1 MINRKKRIK
10 IIQLLLFF
18 SGVLIIY
25 FTYYNKKADEQKNII
40 AKSVKEKV
48 TKQMK
53 EGSNNDGDVFF
64 DIEYTGLDLNGN
76 RYVVKSEEAKFD
88 DKTPELVNMKIMAAI
103 FYFKD
108 GTKLTIQGNS
118 GSYNSLTKDM
128 RFENDILSTYLD
140 YVLNS
145 DNLDFFNK
153 DNYLE
158 VYGNVY
164 GKSSDGNLVADSLK
178 FDISNQTLKI
188 SMFDNNKVNVNLKK

>member
-1 MINRKKRIK
+1 MTRRKKK
-10 IIQLLLFF
+10 IILIQVLLL
-18 SGVLIIY
+18 LATIIIFY
-25 FTYYNKKADEQKNII
+25 LTYYTGDKKILEKID
-40 AKSVKEKV
+40 KEV
-48 TKQMK
+48 ENLEATK
-53 EGSNNDGDVFF
+53 ENVFF
-64 DIEYTGLDLNGN
+64 NVEYKGLDLNGN

-88 DKTPELVNMKIMAAI
+88 EITPELINMKMMTAI

-108 GTKLTIQGNS
+108 GTKLKIEGNS

-128 RFENDILSTYLD
+128 RFKDEILSTYLD

-158 VYGNVY
+158 IYGNVN
-164 GKSSDGNLVADSLK
+164 GSSSDGNLVADSLK

-188 SMFDNNKVNVNLKK
+188 SMFDNNNVKVNLKN

>member
-1 MINRKKRIK
+1 MTPRKKKIIIIQSLLLLATIVIFYSTYYSKDDK
-10 IIQLLLFF
+10 IIQKIDKEVKDLEA
-18 SGVLIIY
+18 
-25 FTYYNKKADEQKNII
+25 KKEN
-40 AKSVKEKV
+40 
-48 TKQMK
+48 
-53 EGSNNDGDVFF
+53 VFF
-64 DIEYTGLDLNGN
+64 NVEYKGLDLNGN

-128 RFENDILSTYLD
+128 RFEDDILSTYLD

>member
-1 MINRKKRIK
+1 MTPRKKKIIIIQSLLLLATIVIFYSTYYSKDDK
-10 IIQLLLFF
+10 IIQK
-18 SGVLIIY
+18 ID
-25 FTYYNKKADEQKNII
+25 KE
-40 AKSVKEKV
+40 VKELEAK
-48 TKQMK
+48 K
-53 EGSNNDGDVFF
+53 ENVFF
-64 DIEYTGLDLNGN
+64 NVEYKGLDLNGN

-128 RFENDILSTYLD
+128 RFEDDILSTYLD

-188 SMFDNNKVNVNLKK
+188 SMFDNNNVNVNLKR

>member
-1 MINRKKRIK
+1 MTRRK
-10 IIQLLLFF
+10 
-18 SGVLIIY
+18 
-25 FTYYNKKADEQKNII
+25 KNII
-40 AKSVKEKV
+40 LIQVLLLLATIIIFYLTYYTGDKKILEKIDNEVENLEATKE
-48 TKQMK
+48 
-53 EGSNNDGDVFF
+53 NVFF
-64 DIEYTGLDLNGN
+64 NVEYKGLDLNGN

-88 DKTPELVNMKIMAAI
+88 EITPELINMKMMTAI

-108 GTKLTIQGNS
+108 GTKLKIEGNS

-128 RFENDILSTYLD
+128 RFKDEILSTYLD

-158 VYGNVY
+158 IYGNVN
-164 GKSSDGNLVADSLK
+164 GSSSDGNLVADSLK

-188 SMFDNNKVNVNLKK
+188 SMFDNNNVKVNLKN

>member
-1 MINRKKRIK
+1 MTRRKKK
-10 IIQLLLFF
+10 IILIQVLLLLATITIFY
-18 SGVLIIY
+18 L
-25 FTYYNKKADEQKNII
+25 TYYTGDKKILEKIDNEVENLEAT
-40 AKSVKEKV
+40 KE
-48 TKQMK
+48 
-53 EGSNNDGDVFF
+53 NVFF
-64 DIEYTGLDLNGN
+64 NVEYKGLDLNGN

-88 DKTPELVNMKIMAAI
+88 EITPELVNMKMMTAI

-108 GTKLTIQGNS
+108 GTKLKIEGKS

-128 RFENDILSTYLD
+128 RFKDEILSTYLD

-158 VYGNVY
+158 IYGNVN
-164 GKSSDGNLVADSLK
+164 GSSSDGNLVADSLK

-188 SMFDNNKVNVNLKK
+188 SMFDNNNVKVNLKN

>member
-1 MINRKKRIK
+1 MTRRKKK
-10 IIQLLLFF
+10 IILIQVLLL
-18 SGVLIIY
+18 LATIIIFY
-25 FTYYNKKADEQKNII
+25 LTYYSGDKKILEKID
-40 AKSVKEKV
+40 KEV
-48 TKQMK
+48 ENLEATK
-53 EGSNNDGDVFF
+53 ENVFF
-64 DIEYTGLDLNGN
+64 NVEYKGLDLNGN

-88 DKTPELVNMKIMAAI
+88 EITPELINMKMMTAI

-108 GTKLTIQGNS
+108 GTKLKIEGNS

-128 RFENDILSTYLD
+128 RFKDEILSTYLD

-158 VYGNVY
+158 IYGNVN
-164 GKSSDGNLVADSLK
+164 GSSSDGNLVADSLK

-188 SMFDNNKVNVNLKK
+188 SMFDNNNVKVNLKN

>member
-1 MINRKKRIK
+1 MTPRKKKIIIQSLLLLATIVIFYSTYYSKDDK
-10 IIQLLLFF
+10 IIQKIDKEVKDLEA
-18 SGVLIIY
+18 
-25 FTYYNKKADEQKNII
+25 KKEN
-40 AKSVKEKV
+40 
-48 TKQMK
+48 
-53 EGSNNDGDVFF
+53 VFF
-64 DIEYTGLDLNGN
+64 NVEYKGLDLNGN

-128 RFENDILSTYLD
+128 RFEDDILSTYLD

>member
-1 MINRKKRIK
+1 MAT
-10 IIQLLLFF
+10 IIIFYL
-18 SGVLIIY
+18 
-25 FTYYNKKADEQKNII
+25 TYYTGDKKILEKID
-40 AKSVKEKV
+40 KEV
-48 TKQMK
+48 ENLEATK
-53 EGSNNDGDVFF
+53 ENVFF
-64 DIEYTGLDLNGN
+64 NVEYKGLDLNGN

-88 DKTPELVNMKIMAAI
+88 EITPELINMKMMTAI

-108 GTKLTIQGNS
+108 GTKLKIEGNS

-128 RFENDILSTYLD
+128 RFKDEILSTYLD

-158 VYGNVY
+158 IYGNVN
-164 GKSSDGNLVADSLK
+164 GSSSDGNLVADSLK

-188 SMFDNNKVNVNLKK
+188 SMFDNNNVKVNLKN

>member
-1 MINRKKRIK
+1 VTPRKKKIIIIQSLLLLATIVIFYSTYYSKDDK
-10 IIQLLLFF
+10 IIQK
-18 SGVLIIY
+18 ID
-25 FTYYNKKADEQKNII
+25 KE
-40 AKSVKEKV
+40 VKELEAK
-48 TKQMK
+48 K
-53 EGSNNDGDVFF
+53 ENVFF
-64 DIEYTGLDLNGN
+64 NVEYKGLDLNGN

-128 RFENDILSTYLD
+128 RFEDDILSTYLD

>member
-1 MINRKKRIK
+1 
-10 IIQLLLFF
+10 
-18 SGVLIIY
+18 
-25 FTYYNKKADEQKNII
+25 
-40 AKSVKEKV
+40 
-48 TKQMK
+48 
-53 EGSNNDGDVFF
+53 
-64 DIEYTGLDLNGN
+64 
-76 RYVVKSEEAKFD
+76 
-88 DKTPELVNMKIMAAI
+88 MAAI

-128 RFENDILSTYLD
+128 RFEDDILSTYLD

>member
-1 MINRKKRIK
+1 MTRRKKK
-10 IIQLLLFF
+10 IILIQVLLLLATITIFY
-18 SGVLIIY
+18 L
-25 FTYYNKKADEQKNII
+25 TYYSGDKKILEKIDNEVENLEAT
-40 AKSVKEKV
+40 KE
-48 TKQMK
+48 
-53 EGSNNDGDVFF
+53 NVFF
-64 DIEYTGLDLNGN
+64 NVEYKGLDLNGN

-88 DKTPELVNMKIMAAI
+88 EITPELVNMKMMTAI

-108 GTKLTIQGNS
+108 GTKLKIEGKS

-128 RFENDILSTYLD
+128 RFKDEILSTYLD

-158 VYGNVY
+158 IYGNVN
-164 GKSSDGNLVADSLK
+164 GSSSDGNLVADSLK

-188 SMFDNNKVNVNLKK
+188 SMFDNNNVKVNLKN

>member
-1 MINRKKRIK
+1 MTPRKKKIIIIQSLLLLATIVIFYSTYYSKDDK
-10 IIQLLLFF
+10 IIQK
-18 SGVLIIY
+18 ID
-25 FTYYNKKADEQKNII
+25 KE
-40 AKSVKEKV
+40 VKELEAK
-48 TKQMK
+48 K
-53 EGSNNDGDVFF
+53 ENVFF
-64 DIEYTGLDLNGN
+64 NVEYKGLDLNGN

-128 RFENDILSTYLD
+128 RFEDDILSTYLD